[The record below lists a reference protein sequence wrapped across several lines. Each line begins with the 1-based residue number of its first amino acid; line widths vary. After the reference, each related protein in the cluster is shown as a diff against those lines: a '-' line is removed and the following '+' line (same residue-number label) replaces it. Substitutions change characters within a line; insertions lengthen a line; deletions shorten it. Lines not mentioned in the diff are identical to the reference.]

1 MKSLFQTCSSRREE
15 AQLLPIA
22 DYRLPILKS
31 EPRYL
36 GCYFLNLS
44 PCI

>member
-1 MKSLFQTCSSRREE
+1 MKSLFQHCGSRREE
-15 AQLLPIA
+15 AQLLPMA
-22 DYRLPILKS
+22 DCQLPILKS